1 MIEFYVHQDKFGIPN
16 AWEELTPAMFEGIMA
31 DIDLVTKGKL
41 SPGMLQIKHVCRAMG
56 WDPRRLKQYKD
67 EETWSNLVWLGEQ
80 VDFIF
85 RVSYPDHDAA
95 LQELSK
101 TDYIKAKK
109 TPPER
114 LNLPI
119 ARYLSKLDYK
129 FVLNGCFCAQ
139 LVPFVSIQ
147 GHLYSG
153 YSIDTSFNQL
163 TCSLVALQFIEAR
176 SLLGCGQEML
186 PLLAAILYHPG
197 LYDSESAHRLAK
209 EFERLPDETLQS
221 IAFNFSSFVN
231 YLFSATQFRILV
243 AGESEKKSSI
253 TTGALESLYNL
264 SNDGLG
270 DISTVEQMNI
280 IKYLTILRKKL
291 IETVQSMNFSEI
303 SLGDIAKNTG
313 LPISLIKQII

>member
-1 MIEFYVHQDKFGIPN
+1 MIEFCVHQEKFAVPN
-16 AWEELTPAMFEGIMA
+16 AWEELTPELFEGIMG
-31 DIDLVTKGKL
+31 DMDLVTKGKL

-56 WDPRRLKQYKD
+56 WNPRSLARAKD
-67 EETWSNLVWLGEQ
+67 EDTLSNLAWLGEQ

-85 RVSYPDHDAA
+85 RVTYPDQDAV
-95 LQELSK
+95 LQDLSK
-101 TDYIKAKK
+101 DDFIKAKK

-114 LNLPI
+114 LDLPI

-129 FVLNGCFCAQ
+129 FVLNSCFCVQ
-139 LVPFVSIQ
+139 LIPYVSIK
-147 GHLYSG
+147 GKLYPG
-153 YSIDTSFNQL
+153 YSIDTGFNQL
-163 TCSLVALQFIEAR
+163 TCSLTALQFIEAR
-176 SLLGCGQEML
+176 SLLGCNKEML

-197 LYDSESAHRLAK
+197 PYDSESAHTLAK
-209 EFERLPDETLQS
+209 SFERLSSETLQS

-231 YLFSATQFRILV
+231 YLFSKTQFRILV
-243 AGESEKKSSI
+243 AGESEKKSLI

-270 DISTVEQMNI
+270 DISTVEQMNL

-291 IETVQSMNFSEI
+291 IEAVQSMGSAEMPVV
-303 SLGDIAKNTG
+303 DIAKNTG

>member
-16 AWEELTPAMFEGIMA
+16 AWEELTPELFQGIM
-31 DIDLVTKGKL
+31 DDMDLVTKGKL
-41 SPGMLQIKHVCRAMG
+41 SPAMLQIKHVCRAMG
-56 WDPRRLKQYKD
+56 WNPKVLIRAKD
-67 EETWSNLVWLGEQ
+67 EETLPNLVWLGEQ
-80 VDFIF
+80 IDFIF
-85 RVSYPDHDAA
+85 RVSYPDQDAA

-101 TDYIKAKK
+101 EDYMKAKR

-129 FVLNGCFCAQ
+129 FVLNSCFCAQ
-139 LVPFVSIQ
+139 LIPNVSIHGQ
-147 GHLYSG
+147 MYSG
-153 YSIDTSFNQL
+153 YIIDTSFNQL
-163 TCSLVALQFIEAR
+163 TCSLTALQFIEAR
-176 SLLGCGQEML
+176 SLLGCDREVL

-197 LYDSESAHRLAK
+197 SYNSESAHALAK
-209 EFERLPDETLQS
+209 AFEELSEQTLQG
-221 IAFNFSSFVN
+221 IAFNFASFIN
-231 YLFSATQFRILV
+231 YLFSTSQFRILV
-243 AGESEKKSSI
+243 AGESEKKSPI

-270 DISTVEQMNI
+270 DISTIEQMNI

-291 IETVQSMNFSEI
+291 IETVHSMNYAEI
-303 SLGDIAKNTG
+303 PLVDIAKNTG